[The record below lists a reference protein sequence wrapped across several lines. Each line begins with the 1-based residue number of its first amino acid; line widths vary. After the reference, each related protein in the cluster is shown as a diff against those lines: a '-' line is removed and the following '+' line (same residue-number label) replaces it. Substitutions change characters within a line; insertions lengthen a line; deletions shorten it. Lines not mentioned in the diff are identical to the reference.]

1 MMKAIELAIP
11 PNLIKPL
18 LDEKT
23 IEKLQEDYLDKM
35 RDNYK
40 EWMQNLL
47 NLESN
52 TDWKKQENP
61 DEDENHTFHTT
72 VPKFIFQMVKLKDN
86 FFLKTREIKYLTQ
99 IHEKKISFHRSMKI
113 CKLQLLFRQ
122 RLPIKCLFSVS
133 LKLSILEKIIKLQLW
148 IIRANISGKY
158 HCLICLFTFEKKI
171 WKYQ

>member
-1 MMKAIELAIP
+1 MMKAIELSIP

-18 LDEKT
+18 LDEQT

-86 FFLKTREIKYLTQ
+86 SF
-99 IHEKKISFHRSMKI
+99 KKLVKS
-113 CKLQLLFRQ
+113 
-122 RLPIKCLFSVS
+122 
-133 LKLSILEKIIKLQLW
+133 
-148 IIRANISGKY
+148 N
-158 HCLICLFTFEKKI
+158 T
-171 WKYQ
+171 

>member
-18 LDEKT
+18 LDETT

-72 VPKFIFQMVKLKDN
+72 VPKFIFQMVKYK
-86 FFLKTREIKYLTQ
+86 FIFKKTREIKYLTQ
-99 IHEKKISFHRSMKI
+99 IHEK
-113 CKLQLLFRQ
+113 
-122 RLPIKCLFSVS
+122 
-133 LKLSILEKIIKLQLW
+133 
-148 IIRANISGKY
+148 
-158 HCLICLFTFEKKI
+158 
-171 WKYQ
+171 